1 MKSILFPTDFTEL
14 SLNAFTYAME
24 YAQKSNSKLIVYH
37 TYTAGDPLNE
47 DAQAVY
53 NKVDIQNFRSK
64 KDKFPPFEKLIKNS
78 KAGNLNVKYVVD
90 EGTFVESLKKYII
103 KKEDKIDLIIMG
115 TQSSQNSLF
124 NIFMETNTIKIL
136 EEISKPVIAVPEK
149 AIFDG
154 YLDNIVFLVDY
165 KEDEII
171 PLGDVIEKSQEFN
184 SKLHVIHFDLAHV
197 ESISPLM
204 ETFKQSLDLAH
215 LSNVEFISI
224 DSINLKKSLTEYC
237 INNKIDMVC
246 LINHK
251 RNFYQRLFSFSLTE
265 DLLNNFD
272 IPIMAIYRD

>member
-78 KAGNLNVKYVVD
+78 KVGNLNVKYVVD

-149 AIFDG
+149 AVFDG

-165 KEDEII
+165 KEDEIT

-184 SKLHVIHFDLAHV
+184 SNLHVIHFDLAHV

-204 ETFKQSLDLAH
+204 ETFKKSLDSAH
-215 LSNVEFISI
+215 LNNVKFISI